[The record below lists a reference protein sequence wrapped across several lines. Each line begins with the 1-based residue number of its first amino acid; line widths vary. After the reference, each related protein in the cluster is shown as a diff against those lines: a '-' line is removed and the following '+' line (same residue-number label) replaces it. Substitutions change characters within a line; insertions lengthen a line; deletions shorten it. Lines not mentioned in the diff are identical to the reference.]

1 MGQTARPWAGRIEW
15 IDRAGFWRFVTKYFN
30 RTARLAGGI
39 RCAYCREAIG
49 DGRSLTALV
58 TMAKSTKTFR
68 IINAASGEPIS
79 GFPGYR
85 SFSAAHRE
93 AGHLNGKI
101 PSPTNPLF
109 WATISVGVFPA

>member
-1 MGQTARPWAGRIEW
+1 MGETAQRWTARIER
-15 IDRAGFWRFVTKYFN
+15 IDRAGFWPFVTKYFN
-30 RTARLAGGI
+30 GSARLAGGI
-39 RCAYCREAIG
+39 RGAYCWEAIR

-58 TMAKSTKTFR
+58 TMAKSTKIFR

-109 WATISVGVFPA
+109 WASISVGVFSA

>member
-1 MGQTARPWAGRIEW
+1 MGRPDWPGGLVAPIIWKRAAR
-15 IDRAGFWRFVTKYFN
+15 F
-30 RTARLAGGI
+30 
-39 RCAYCREAIG
+39 
-49 DGRSLTALV
+49 RSLTALV

-85 SFSAAHRE
+85 SFSAAARE

-109 WATISVGVFPA
+109 SAPISVGVFSA

>member
-1 MGQTARPWAGRIEW
+1 
-15 IDRAGFWRFVTKYFN
+15 
-30 RTARLAGGI
+30 
-39 RCAYCREAIG
+39 
-49 DGRSLTALV
+49 
-58 TMAKSTKTFR
+58 MAKSTKIFR

-79 GFPGYR
+79 GLPGYR

-109 WATISVGVFPA
+109 WASISVGVFSA